1 MFHSTNTNSHVTILI
16 ITVIRA
22 QISRQVLSEKV
33 TVRLDRDQIL
43 RETGR
48 LYNFDRLYIMQP
60 CGILQTAKYQICSPV
75 ILFSPFMFFGG
86 WKSL

>member
-1 MFHSTNTNSHVTILI
+1 MFHSTNSHVTITI

-33 TVRLDRDQIL
+33 TVRLEQIL
-43 RETGR
+43 RESGR

-60 CGILQTAKYQICSPV
+60 CGILQTAKYQIYSPV
-75 ILFSPFMFFGG
+75 ILFSPFMFLGG